1 MQGWCNALQSDSL
14 KECSQVTHA
23 GIFYIFFLHTWQYR
37 HGRTN
42 GTNSFCNL
50 KGQMEQTVFVIN
62 SYTFKRKFML
72 GLKQRELIST
82 TKINNAHLISHMHV
96 TKQTT
101 E

>member
-1 MQGWCNALQSDSL
+1 MEGQM
-14 KECSQVTHA
+14 EH
-23 GIFYIFFLHTWQYR
+23 I
-37 HGRTN
+37 
-42 GTNSFCNL
+42 FCNM

-82 TKINNAHLISHMHV
+82 TKINNAHLISHMHI
-96 TKQTT
+96 TKQAT